1 MCVERATSD
10 LDTVINLVFSP
21 DISLLDFYLWGSLK
35 LLVYADN
42 VQSVAHLWKSIIGA
56 CNTIAPD
63 TIHRVISGWIPR
75 MHLCISH
82 NDGHIEHILWIQAV
96 YFTLCFQT

>member
-1 MCVERATSD
+1 MCVERVTSD

-21 DISLLDFYLWGSLK
+21 DITLLDFYLWGRLK
-35 LLVYADN
+35 LLVYAGN
-42 VQSVAHLWKSIIGA
+42 VQSVAHLWKRIIGA
-56 CNTIAPD
+56 CNTIAPNTIAAD

-82 NDGHIEHILWIQAV
+82 NDGHIEHIL
-96 YFTLCFQT
+96 